1 MATVKPFKG
10 IRPEKNFEKIACPP
24 YDVLNTEEA
33 REMAKGN
40 PLSFLHIDKPEI
52 DLPKGTDLYSPAVY
66 AKAKENLDK
75 FLSKGILKQDANPC
89 FYLYAQ
95 TMADRTQYGL
105 VAAVSALEYDRGII
119 RKHELTRKEKELD
132 RSKHVNAL
140 NATTGPVFL
149 TYPDRQDLDEIVAGI
164 TTQIPVCSF
173 MSDDG
178 IRHTFWVIDDATD
191 IKKIEKAFEQI
202 PVLYIADG
210 HHRSAAAGNVAAMHR
225 KKHPGAKKDAS
236 FNYFL
241 AVIFPSSQLFI
252 MDYNRLV
259 KDLNGRTP
267 EEFIQALKKDFFVQA
282 TGLSKPPKRHMFG
295 MYFGGQWYTL
305 TAKPGSFNEEDPVS
319 RLDVSI
325 LQRNVL
331 QPLLNIGDP
340 RTDKRID
347 FVGGIRG
354 VAELERRVNS
364 GEFKA
369 AFSMYPTSIEELIKV
384 ADAKLIMPP
393 KSTWFEPKLRSGLV
407 IYQYDEK
414 DLDKK

>member
-10 IRPEKNFEKIACPP
+10 IRPVKDFEKIACPP
-24 YDVLNTEEA
+24 YDVINSEEA
-33 REMAKGN
+33 RAMAQGN
-40 PLSFLHIDKPEI
+40 ELSFLHIDKPEI
-52 DLPKGTDLYSPAVY
+52 DLAEGTDPYSPAVY
-66 AKAKENLDK
+66 EKAKENFNK
-75 FLSKGILKQDANPC
+75 FLSQGILKQDTKPC

-105 VAAVSALEYDRGII
+105 VGAVSTLEYDRGII

-132 RSKHVNAL
+132 RSKHVNIL

-149 TYPDRQDLDEIVAGI
+149 TYPDQQELDEVVAGV

-178 IRHTFWVIDDATD
+178 IRHTFWVIDDDGD
-191 IKKIEKAFEQI
+191 IKKITAAFKKI

-210 HHRSAAAGNVAAMHR
+210 HHRSAAAGNVAAMRR
-225 KKHPGAKKDAS
+225 KKHPKAGEDAS

-267 EEFIQALKKDFFVQA
+267 EEFIQVLKKDFFVQA
-282 TGLSKPPKRHMFG
+282 TGLSTPPKRHMFG

-305 TAKPGSFNEEDPVS
+305 TAKKGSFNEEDPVS
-319 RLDVSI
+319 SLDVSI

-354 VAELERRVNS
+354 VAELERRVNN
-364 GEFKA
+364 GEFKV

-384 ADAKLIMPP
+384 ADAQLIMPP

-407 IYQYDEK
+407 VYKYDEK
-414 DLDKK
+414 DL

>member
-10 IRPEKNFEKIACPP
+10 LRPTKDFERIACPP
-24 YDVLNTEEA
+24 YDVISSQEA
-33 REMAKGN
+33 REMAQGN
-40 PLSFLHIDKPEI
+40 PESFLHIDKPEI
-52 DLPKGTDLYSPAVY
+52 DLPEGTDPYSPAVY
-66 AKAKENLDK
+66 AKAREN
-75 FLSKGILKQDANPC
+75 FLRFQQEGLLTQDATPHY
-89 FYLYAQ
+89 YLYAQ
-95 TMADRTQYGL
+95 TMAGRTQYGL
-105 VAAVSALEYDRGII
+105 VAAVSTLEYDKGII
-119 RKHELTRKEKELD
+119 RKHELTRKDKELD
-132 RSKHVNAL
+132 RSKHVQTL
-140 NATTGPVFL
+140 HATTGPVFL
-149 TYPDRQDLDEIVAGI
+149 TYPDDPDIDRTVAGVI
-164 TTQIPVCSF
+164 SDFPVCSF
-173 MSDDG
+173 MADDG
-178 IRHTFWVIDDATD
+178 IRHTFWVISDPDDMA
-191 IKKIEKAFEQI
+191 KIEEAFKKI

-210 HHRSAAAGNVAAMHR
+210 HHRSAAAGNVAAMLR
-225 KKHPGAKKDAS
+225 KKYPAQGEEAS

-241 AVIFPSSQLFI
+241 AVIFPASQLFI

-267 EEFIQALKKDFFVQA
+267 EEFIQALKKDFYVQA
-282 TGLSKPPKRHMFG
+282 TGLAKPTRRHSFG

-305 TAKPGSFNEEDPVS
+305 TAKKESFNEEDPVS

-354 VAELERRVNS
+354 VAELERRVNN
-364 GEFKA
+364 GEFKV

-384 ADAKLIMPP
+384 ADAQLIMPP

-407 IYQYDEK
+407 VYKYNEK
-414 DLDKK
+414 DFQ

>member
-10 IRPEKNFEKIACPP
+10 IRPVKDFEKIACPP
-24 YDVLNTEEA
+24 YDVINSEEA
-33 REMAKGN
+33 RAMAQGN
-40 PLSFLHIDKPEI
+40 ELSFLHIDKPEI
-52 DLPKGTDLYSPAVY
+52 DLAEGTDPYSPAVY
-66 AKAKENLDK
+66 EKAKENFDK
-75 FLSKGILKQDANPC
+75 FLSQGILKQDAKPC

-105 VAAVSALEYDRGII
+105 VGAVSTLEYDRGII

-132 RSKHVNAL
+132 RSKHVNIL

-149 TYPDRQDLDEIVAGI
+149 TYPDQQELDEVVAGV

-178 IRHTFWVIDDATD
+178 IRHTFWVIDDDSD
-191 IKKIEKAFEQI
+191 IKKITAAFKKI

-210 HHRSAAAGNVAAMHR
+210 HHRSAAAGNVAAMRR
-225 KKHPGAKKDAS
+225 KKHPKPGEDAS

-267 EEFIQALKKDFFVQA
+267 EEFIQVLKKDFFVQA
-282 TGLSKPPKRHMFG
+282 TGLSTPPKRHMFG

-305 TAKPGSFNEEDPVS
+305 TAKKGSFNEEDPVS
-319 RLDVSI
+319 SLDVSI

-354 VAELERRVNS
+354 VAELERRVNN
-364 GEFKA
+364 GEFKV

-384 ADAKLIMPP
+384 ADAQLIMPP

-407 IYQYDEK
+407 VYKYDEK
-414 DLDKK
+414 DL

>member
-1 MATVKPFKG
+1 MAQ
-10 IRPEKNFEKIACPP
+10 
-24 YDVLNTEEA
+24 
-33 REMAKGN
+33 GN
-40 PLSFLHIDKPEI
+40 ELSFLHIDKPEI
-52 DLPKGTDLYSPAVY
+52 DLPEGTDPYSPAVY
-66 AKAKENLDK
+66 EKAKENFDK
-75 FLSKGILKQDANPC
+75 FLSQGILKQDAKPC

-105 VAAVSALEYDRGII
+105 VGAVSTLEYDRGII

-132 RSKHVNAL
+132 RSKHVNIL

-149 TYPDRQDLDEIVAGI
+149 TYPDQQELDEVVAGV

-178 IRHTFWVIDDATD
+178 IRHTFWVIDDDGD
-191 IKKIEKAFEQI
+191 IKKITAAFKKI

-210 HHRSAAAGNVAAMHR
+210 HHRSAAAGNVAAMRR
-225 KKHPGAKKDAS
+225 KKHPKAGEDAS

-267 EEFIQALKKDFFVQA
+267 EEFIQVLKKDFFVQA
-282 TGLSKPPKRHMFG
+282 TGLSTPPKRHMFG

-305 TAKPGSFNEEDPVS
+305 TAKKGSFNEEDPVS
-319 RLDVSI
+319 SLDVSI

-354 VAELERRVNS
+354 VAELERRVNN
-364 GEFKA
+364 GEFKV

-384 ADAKLIMPP
+384 ADAQLIMPP

-407 IYQYDEK
+407 VYKYDEK
-414 DLDKK
+414 DL

>member
-10 IRPEKNFEKIACPP
+10 VRPVKDFEKIACPP
-24 YDVLNTEEA
+24 YDVLNSEEA
-33 REMAKGN
+33 RAMAKGN

-52 DLPKGTDLYSPAVY
+52 DLPEGTDPYSPAVY
-66 AKAKENLDK
+66 EKAKENFDK
-75 FLSKGILKQDANPC
+75 FLVQGILKQDSKPC

-105 VAAVSALEYDRGII
+105 VAAISTLEYDRGII
-119 RKHELTRKEKELD
+119 RKHELTRKDKELD
-132 RSKHVNAL
+132 RSKHVNIL

-149 TYPDRQDLDEIVAGI
+149 TYPDKQELDEVVAGV

-178 IRHTFWVIDDATD
+178 IRHTFWVIDDDSD
-191 IKKIEKAFEQI
+191 ITKHTGQEK
-202 PVLYIADG
+202 Y
-210 HHRSAAAGNVAAMHR
+210 
-225 KKHPGAKKDAS
+225 
-236 FNYFL
+236 NYFL
-241 AVIFPSSQLFI
+241 SVIFPAGQLYV

-259 KDLNGRTP
+259 KDLNGHTP
-267 EEFIQALKKDFFVQA
+267 QEFIQALKKDFFVQA

-305 TAKPGSFNEEDPVS
+305 TAKKGSFNEEDPVS

-331 QPLLNIGDP
+331 QPLLSIGDP

-364 GEFKA
+364 GEFKV

-384 ADAKLIMPP
+384 ADAELIMPP

-407 IYQYDEK
+407 VYKYEEK
-414 DLDKK
+414 DL

>member
-10 IRPEKNFEKIACPP
+10 IRPVKDFEKIACPP
-24 YDVLNTEEA
+24 YDVINSEEA
-33 REMAKGN
+33 RAMAQGN
-40 PLSFLHIDKPEI
+40 ELSFLHIDKPEI
-52 DLPKGTDLYSPAVY
+52 DLAEGTDPYSPAVY
-66 AKAKENLDK
+66 EKAKENFDK
-75 FLSKGILKQDANPC
+75 FLSQGILKQDAKPC

-105 VAAVSALEYDRGII
+105 VGAVSTLEYDRGII

-132 RSKHVNAL
+132 RSKHVNIL

-149 TYPDRQDLDEIVAGI
+149 TYPDQQELDEVVAGV

-178 IRHTFWVIDDATD
+178 IRHTFWVIDDDSD
-191 IKKIEKAFEQI
+191 IKKITVAFKKI

-210 HHRSAAAGNVAAMHR
+210 HHRSAAAGNVAAMRR
-225 KKHPGAKKDAS
+225 KKHPKAGEDAS
-236 FNYFL
+236 FNNFL

-267 EEFIQALKKDFFVQA
+267 EEFIQVLKKDFFVQA
-282 TGLSKPPKRHMFG
+282 TGLSTPPKRHMFG

-305 TAKPGSFNEEDPVS
+305 TAKKGSFDDQDPVAA
-319 RLDVSI
+319 LDVSI
-325 LQRNVL
+325 LQENLLGPVL
-331 QPLLNIGDP
+331 GIGDP

-354 VAELERRVNS
+354 IGELKKRVDS
-364 GEFKA
+364 GKWKM
-369 AFSMYPTSIEELIKV
+369 AFSMYPTSMEELMKV
-384 ADAKLIMPP
+384 ADAHKIMPP
-393 KSTWFEPKLRSGLV
+393 KSTWFEPKLRSG
-407 IYQYDEK
+407 IFMHRIA
-414 DLDKK
+414 